1 VKWVC
6 HSIAAGSYLIPLKVT
21 SYEIW
26 TLKTIESDALD
37 STPNN
42 KIGLNAHY
50 AWFKADVSLAPSS
63 VKPAAILGII
73 EVATN

>member
-1 VKWVC
+1 MKWVC

-21 SYEIW
+21 SYETW
-26 TLKTIESDALD
+26 TLKTIESDVLD

-50 AWFKADVSLAPSS
+50 ALLYAVVSLEPSS
-63 VKPAAILGII
+63 VNPAAILGII
-73 EVATN
+73 AVATY